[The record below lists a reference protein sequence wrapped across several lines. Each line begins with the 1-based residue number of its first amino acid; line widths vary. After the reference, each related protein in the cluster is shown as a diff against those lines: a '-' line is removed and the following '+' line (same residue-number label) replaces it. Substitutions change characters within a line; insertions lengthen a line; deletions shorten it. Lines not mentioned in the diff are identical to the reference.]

1 MDDHQAV
8 IVGTAR
14 TPVGSFGGGLSA
26 IPATKL
32 GSIVIKEALN
42 RAGIAPSEVQE
53 VIMGMVLQGGVGQA
67 PARQAAIGS
76 GIPNSASALTVNKVC
91 SSGLK
96 AVMLAEQLIRL
107 GECNVIIAGGM
118 ENMSLAPY
126 FMPAARNGFRLGHGQ
141 IYDMMVHDG
150 LWDVYG
156 NVHMGSCAELC
167 AREKNITREDQD
179 AYAAESYRRAQRA
192 IADGKFKREI
202 IAVEIPQKKGDPI
215 IVDTDEE
222 PGKAKIDRFPTLK
235 PAFDKNGTVTAANA
249 SSINDGASATVITSR
264 EYAKK
269 KGLKILAGILGQAT
283 FSQAPE
289 WFTTAPTG
297 AVETLLKKV
306 NWKKEDVD
314 LFELNEAFSVVSI
327 ANNRLLGLDPA
338 KVNIWGG
345 AVAIGHPIG
354 ASGNRI
360 LVTLIHALKDT
371 GGKRGIAGLCNGGGE
386 ATALAIEIE

>member
-1 MDDHQAV
+1 MANHQAV
-8 IVGTAR
+8 IVSAAR
-14 TPVGSFGGGLSA
+14 TPVGTFNGGLSG

-32 GSIVIKEALN
+32 GSIVIAEALK

-67 PARQAAIGS
+67 PARQAAIGA
-76 GIPNSASALTVNKVC
+76 GIPNSISALTINKVC

-96 AVMLAEQLIRL
+96 SVMLAEQLIRL
-107 GECNVIIAGGM
+107 GEYEVIVAGGM
-118 ENMSLAPY
+118 ENMSMAPY
-126 FMPAARNGFRLGHGQ
+126 FMPAARNGLRLGHGQ
-141 IYDMMVHDG
+141 VLDMMVNDG
-150 LWDVYG
+150 LWDVYN

-167 AREKNITREDQD
+167 AREKNITREEQD
-179 AYAAESYRRAQRA
+179 AYASESYRRAQKA
-192 IADGKFKREI
+192 ILDGKFKREI
-202 IAVEIPQKKGDPI
+202 IPVEIPQKKGDPI

-222 PGKAKIDRFPTLK
+222 PGKAKIDRFPSLK

-249 SSINDGASATVITSR
+249 SSINDGASATVVTSR

-269 KGLKILAGILGQAT
+269 KGLKILAGIVGQAT
-283 FSQAPE
+283 YSQAPE

-297 AVETLLKKV
+297 AVEALLKKV
-306 NWKKEDVD
+306 GWKKDEVD

-371 GGKRGIAGLCNGGGE
+371 KNKKGIAGLCNGGGE
-386 ATALAIEIE
+386 ATALAIEIG

>member
-1 MDDHQAV
+1 V
-8 IVGTAR
+8 IVGAAR
-14 TPVGSFGGGLSA
+14 TPVGTFGGGLSG

-32 GSIVIKEALN
+32 GSIAIAEALK
-42 RAGIAPSEVQE
+42 RSGVPPSEVQE

-67 PARQAAIGS
+67 PARQAAIGA
-76 GIPNSASALTVNKVC
+76 GIPNSASALTINKVC

-107 GECNVIIAGGM
+107 GEYEVVVAGGM

-126 FMPAARNGFRLGHGQ
+126 FMPAARNGLRLGHGQ
-141 IYDMMVHDG
+141 ILDMMVNDG

-179 AYAAESYRRAQRA
+179 AFAAESYKRAQKA
-192 IADGKFKREI
+192 ILDGKFKREI
-202 IAVEIPQKKGDPI
+202 VPVEIPQKKGDPI
-215 IVDTDEE
+215 VIDTDEE
-222 PGKAKIDRFPTLK
+222 PGKGKVDRFPTLK

-249 SSINDGASATVITSR
+249 SSINDGGSATVITSR
-264 EYAKK
+264 GYAKK
-269 KGLKILAGILGQAT
+269 KGLKILAGIIGQAT
-283 FSQAPE
+283 YSQAPE
-289 WFTTAPTG
+289 WFTTAPAG
-297 AVETLLKKV
+297 AVDALLKKV
-306 NWKKEDVD
+306 GWKKDEVD

-371 GGKRGIAGLCNGGGE
+371 KGKRGIAGLCNGGGE